1 MNFKDIEGTG
11 LKKILL
17 IKGGNRSNLIFSDL
31 DRLMR
36 KLEDLTIN

>member
-11 LKKILL
+11 LKDFADKR
-17 IKGGNRSNLIFSDL
+17 GNRSNLIFSDL